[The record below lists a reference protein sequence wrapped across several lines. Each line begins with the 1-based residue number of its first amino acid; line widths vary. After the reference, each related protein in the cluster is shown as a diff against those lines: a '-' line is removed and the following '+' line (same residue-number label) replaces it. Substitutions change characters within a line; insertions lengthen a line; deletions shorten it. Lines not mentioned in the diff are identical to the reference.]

1 MSQNSNVKHTL
12 DIVNTVGQVGCVI
25 GVVAVVVI
33 GISFALGW
41 WIDGLLGNERKW
53 VTIIMMLGSFPISL
67 YLMIQISLRTLARAQ
82 ARSEALQ
89 KQAENQR
96 EEDKNV

>member
-1 MSQNSNVKHTL
+1 MSQNSNVKQTVEV
-12 DIVNTVGQVGCVI
+12 VNTVGQIGCVI

-33 GISFALGW
+33 GISFGIGW

-82 ARSEALQ
+82 SRTEALQ
-89 KQAENQR
+89 KQAEQQR